1 MPEEQAS
8 GSTEGSREP
17 EGGKRTA
24 RWPFLLAGVIV
35 VVFVGGVLW
44 VIFKPRPDVWTDDA
58 YVRAHYATI
67 APRVSGQIADVRV
80 DDNDLVKAGDVL
92 AVLDPRDYETAV
104 AAAEAQVERDQAQ
117 SGDIGATIDRQPA
130 LIEQAAAEVDAAQ
143 ARLGFAEADAR
154 RYENL
159 ATSGAG
165 TGQQRQQ
172 ADTTLKASRAALR
185 SAQAQLD
192 ANRRQLEVLRKQQSA
207 SEAAIKADRARL
219 GQAKLNL
226 GYSRIVA
233 PIDGMVAARS
243 VQVGNVVAPGATLMT
258 VVPLQQVYIEAN
270 YREVDLIHMR
280 TGQPVTIHV
289 DAYDIDLRGR
299 VNAIPAASGASFA
312 PIAPNNATGNFTK
325 IVQRLPVRI
334 VLDAD
339 QPLAKLLRVGFS
351 VETTVHTGLEDVVAE
366 QAHDPRA
373 VTGR

>member
-1 MPEEQAS
+1 
-8 GSTEGSREP
+8 
-17 EGGKRTA
+17 
-24 RWPFLLAGVIV
+24 VIV
-35 VVFVGGVLW
+35 LGFVGGVLW

-58 YVRAHYATI
+58 YVRAHYAAI
-67 APRVSGQIADVRV
+67 APRVSGQIVDVRV
-80 DDNDLVKAGDVL
+80 DDNDLVKVGDLL
-92 AVLDPRDYETAV
+92 ALLDPRDYEAAV

-130 LIEQAAAEVDAAQ
+130 LIEQAAAEVDAAR

-154 RYENL
+154 RYDNL
-159 ATSGAG
+159 ATTGAG

-185 SAQAQLD
+185 SALAQLD
-192 ANRRQLEVLRKQQSA
+192 ANQRQLEVLRKQRSA

-219 GQAKLNL
+219 EQAKLNL
-226 GYSRIVA
+226 GYTRIVS

-258 VVPLQQVYIEAN
+258 VVPLQQIYIEAN
-270 YREVDLIHMR
+270 YREVDLTHMR
-280 TGQPVTIHV
+280 TGQPATIHV

-334 VLDAD
+334 VLDPN

-351 VETTVHTGLEDVVAE
+351 VETTVHTSLEDVVAE